1 MIKNKIIIV
10 PIIFLAILA
19 GMWKVEHDGRR
30 RERADRI
37 RLQQNQA
44 QLMVADSLK
53 YLRLQITLE
62 EFKKG
67 MNERMDSIL
76 KAEYIKPAR
85 VERIIERHYYY
96 RDTSYN
102 EIRPL
107 PVETI
112 KGKVF
117 PFSDIKDCFRVDGY
131 MMVEELKPVLVIT
144 NREFKN
150 NTTDIIY
157 LDREKR
163 FLFLKFGKLKAKLK
177 SIPECGEERIKEVEI
192 VKNRRNVLR

>member
-1 MIKNKIIIV
+1 MKERIIIIL
-10 PIIFLAILA
+10 IIFLLILA
-19 GMWKVEHDGRR
+19 GLWKIEHDGRIK
-30 RERADRI
+30 EKENRI
-37 RLQQNQA
+37 RLQENQK
-44 QLMVADSLK
+44 QLIRADSMQYIK
-53 YLRLQITLE
+53 LQITLD
-62 EFKKG
+62 EFKKT
-67 MNERMDSIL
+67 MNHKIDSLL
-76 KAEYIKPAR
+76 KAEKIKPSR
-85 VERIIERHYYY
+85 IEKIIERHFYY

-102 EIRPL
+102 EIKPL
-107 PVETI
+107 PIETF
-112 KGKVF
+112 KGKIF